1 MYGSRWQLQV
11 DGSVSPEEVVVDT
24 KKLLEKMAM
33 AMACVVVG
41 VAMWFWSR
49 QIMDVIE
56 MLRLAYG

>member
-1 MYGSRWQLQV
+1 M
-11 DGSVSPEEVVVDT
+11 DT

-41 VAMWFWSR
+41 VALWCGSR

>member
-1 MYGSRWQLQV
+1 M
-11 DGSVSPEEVVVDT
+11 VDT